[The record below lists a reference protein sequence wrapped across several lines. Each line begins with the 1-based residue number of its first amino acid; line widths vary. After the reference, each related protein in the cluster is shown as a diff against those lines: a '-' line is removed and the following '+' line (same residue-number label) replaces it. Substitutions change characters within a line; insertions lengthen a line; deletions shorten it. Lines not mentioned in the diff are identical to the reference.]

1 MAITKKRTYN
11 FEKLDV
17 TARATTA
24 INPGQTTP
32 SVTILNLRNVIG
44 AGNKEEPEA
53 ESLEYG
59 QIAINVSSNKEKI
72 FFRNDTNK
80 LAVFEPSKKVLDEA
94 LSGDAKLQGQ
104 IDIINGD
111 ENTEGSFAHAD
122 KVLED
127 KLTPIINSK
136 VQSVTGIRGVK
147 ATSDIGQNVT
157 VEGVI
162 HINDKILSID
172 NSGFTSTLSLSYDW
186 DNGIMSLIGKDPN
199 NPISQFRIQVGEKLL
214 SVESYIGTGSESP
227 IPLTNGN
234 IYLKFSFGNEDGVHD
249 IVYGDLTPLIPVYQ
263 GLNNNGIQVTVNKE
277 DNLNYTVEA
286 SLHIAPDN
294 TEEGI
299 KNITRLTENG
309 LFTGNKFDAG
319 NYSADA
325 RDNEYKFQVLRNN
338 NQDIAPL
345 PSSLLDGEIAINT
358 FHGKEKIYFKNS
370 SGNTL
375 AVFDTTQNI
384 LSVVD
389 EKILTEIS
397 KLTDPNITSSLQYQ
411 INYEI
416 ARAEAVEKEI
426 NDELDIING
435 DDNTEGSF
443 RHVIKIVQEQ
453 LAAEIDSIT
462 ASTATNIIGQS
473 NQNIIVNV
481 HNQETQ
487 KIIEVIL
494 SISRNT
500 GNAITSLSD
509 GIFVQDLSPRLTT
522 VENNLTQLEEEVSNI
537 NTGYEAEISE
547 IRGDI
552 SNVNNEITSI
562 KNNVSGLTTN
572 VTNIQGDINDIKEN
586 ITNLETK
593 VSGNTNDI
601 TDLKNDISEIN
612 DKINIINGDENTNGS
627 FQHAD
632 QQLKEELTQ
641 AINDAT
647 AGMTVNLKGGNT
659 QSIQTTVTN
668 NASGTTIQSS
678 LIVSPTQGN
687 ALKSNSNGVFV
698 EDLNPTI
705 SQKETELKQYTDDKV
720 TTLQNT
726 ITQILTRLGNVE
738 SELEGVNAMADILL
752 QDSL

>member
-1 MAITKKRTYN
+1 MTITKKRTYN

-94 LSGDAKLQGQ
+94 LSGDTKLQDQ

-111 ENTEGSFAHAD
+111 ENTEGSFTHAD

-147 ATSDIGQNVT
+147 ATTDTAQNVT

-172 NSGFTSTLSLSYDW
+172 NSGFTSTLSLTYDW

-234 IYLKFSFGNEDGVHD
+234 IYLKFSFGNEDGVND
-249 IVYGDLTPLIPVYQ
+249 IVYGDLTPLISVYQ

-358 FHGKEKIYFKNS
+358 FQGKEKIYFKNS

-397 KLTDPNITSSLQYQ
+397 KLTDPNLTSSLQYQ

-522 VENNLTQLEEEVSNI
+522 VENNLTQLEEKVTNI

-572 VTNIQGDINDIKEN
+572 VTNIQGDINDIKED

-601 TDLKNDISEIN
+601 TDLRNDISEIN

-668 NASGTTIQSS
+668 NTSGTTIQSS

-687 ALKSNSNGVFV
+687 ALKSNPDGVFV

-705 SQKETELKQYTDDKV
+705 TQKETELKQYTDDKIS
-720 TTLQNT
+720 TLQTT